1 MPAPAVAY
9 RRLTPLRNIGI
20 RFIKGRT
27 LTQAHAGTPGT
38 PSIQWASC
46 VFERPKPEEPTPPR
60 MVLYTA
66 TPAGGFKI
74 LVAEMVNFNDP
85 CK

>member
-1 MPAPAVAY
+1 MPAPNF

-27 LTQAHAGTPGT
+27 LTSAHAGTPGK
-38 PSIQWASC
+38 PSIKWASC
-46 VFERPKPEEPTPPR
+46 IFEKPKLEEPEPPK

-74 LVAEMVNFNDP
+74 LVTEFVAFSNP
-85 CK
+85 CD